1 MIPHIPH
8 RTPYNSGDPRFDDT
22 DLYDDKV
29 IVLSTLGQGPSG
41 EKGDSFEFDDFTQ
54 EQLDYLRS
62 GVASVYNYQKKEATY
77 HTVGTNTSTIQ
88 IPIDGYTANDMLF
101 VDIEGL
107 SLAEGTDY
115 TISNGSIVL
124 THPITHDS
132 TSVNFKALQAVAV
145 TEGD

>member
-1 MIPHIPH
+1 MIPHVPH
-8 RTPYNSGDPRFDDT
+8 RIPYNSGDPRFDDT

-29 IVLSTLGQGPSG
+29 IILSTLGQGPRG
-41 EKGDSFEFDDFTQ
+41 DKGDSFKFEDFTQ

-62 GVASVYNYQKKEATY
+62 GVASVYNYRKVEATY
-77 HTVGTNTSTIQ
+77 RTVGENTSTIQ
-88 IPIDGYTANDMLF
+88 IPISGYTANDMLF

-132 TSVNFKALQAVAV
+132 TSVNFKAIQPIAV